1 MSGAVRQSW
10 SGWRSFAGAIAGPMP
25 NASSACGAW
34 RKPAMSSGV
43 PRLTS
48 STRASMSCG
57 HGKGA
62 SITVSCISFMAAMW
76 PSWSMRS
83 PKRVRSP
90 QRISSGRSDAKPP
103 LNTTQNGIRMQKKP
117 TKATTTNALK
127 ILDRIT
133 GDDPAL
139 RALIEEETL
148 HAHVARMIYEARTQA
163 GLTQQELARLVGT
176 KQPVIARLEDADYDG
191 HSLSMLQRIATA
203 LHQRLEIHLVPD
215 A

>member
-1 MSGAVRQSW
+1 
-10 SGWRSFAGAIAGPMP
+10 
-25 NASSACGAW
+25 
-34 RKPAMSSGV
+34 
-43 PRLTS
+43 
-48 STRASMSCG
+48 
-57 HGKGA
+57 
-62 SITVSCISFMAAMW
+62 
-76 PSWSMRS
+76 
-83 PKRVRSP
+83 
-90 QRISSGRSDAKPP
+90 
-103 LNTTQNGIRMQKKP
+103 MQKKH

-148 HAHVARMIYEARTQA
+148 HAQVARMIYEARTQA

-215 A
+215 AQ